1 MVLGMGLVGFVIKAS
16 RCLEEAPA
24 WCAET
29 LMPSKWRQK
38 ALGTTRCGPSG
49 PQRARRGS
57 LR

>member
-1 MVLGMGLVGFVIKAS
+1 MVLGTGLVSFIIMAS

-29 LMPSKWRQK
+29 LMPSKWKQK
-38 ALGTTRCGPSG
+38 ELGTTRCGPSG
-49 PQRARRGS
+49 PQRARHGS